1 MASKIEITVG
11 TRVYSRT
18 FNKTDAEVRTI
29 LDNFGKMHDPPP
41 PEGATLQQQLDL
53 IGDKI
58 VALIV
63 RDAKAY
69 ASSTRYSASLAT
81 ITQEVETENSL

>member
-1 MASKIEITVG
+1 
-11 TRVYSRT
+11 
-18 FNKTDAEVRTI
+18 
-29 LDNFGKMHDPPP
+29 
-41 PEGATLQQQLDL
+41 
-53 IGDKI
+53 

-81 ITQEVETENSL
+81 IALEVETENQL